1 MYIVLT
7 KTMNGWENVWT
18 DGNNKPLSFPN
29 REEAQAEIQAEIDDL
44 VDEMGYDPENYRIE
58 EVK

>member
-1 MYIVLT
+1 MYIALT

-18 DGNNKPLSFPN
+18 DGDDKPLSFETL
-29 REEAQAEIQAEIDDL
+29 EEAQAEIDDL
-44 VDEMGYDPENYRIE
+44 VEEMGYDPEDYRIE

>member
-18 DGNNKPLSFPN
+18 DGDDKPLSFPT
-29 REEAQAEIQAEIDDL
+29 REEAQAEIDDL
-44 VDEMGYDPENYRIE
+44 VAEMGYDPDDYRIE
-58 EVK
+58 VVDSL